1 MQLIAKNQHC
11 DHNASLW
18 SHRGNSQINAP
29 DQPFRCTY
37 IRSTPAYT
45 FEHIPI
51 PLNAGKKNMFKNTM
65 KTFVLLAGLGGL
77 IVGVAAILGGG
88 SSSAVMIGLV
98 LALVMVGGSY
108 WFSDKLA
115 LKAARAQVI
124 TEQDNPRFYGLVR
137 DLAIRANLP
146 MPTVAV
152 SPSDQP
158 NAFATG
164 RGPKKAVVC
173 ATTGLLES
181 LTKEELE
188 GVMAHELMHV
198 RNRDILIGSVAA
210 AVATAISAIA
220 QMAMFATMFSGSGRG
235 NSNRPNPFAILL
247 VSMLA
252 PIAAG
257 LIQMAISRSREYEA
271 DRSAAE
277 LLGTGE
283 PLARALERIEV
294 LAAAR
299 PMMVPPAQAQAY
311 IHNPLAEMHHKRG
324 TGVDVGRL
332 FSTHPDTADRI
343 MRLRAMT
350 F

>member
-1 MQLIAKNQHC
+1 MTFLDRNHWTKKPIA
-11 DHNASLW
+11 STI
-18 SHRGNSQINAP
+18 SQE
-29 DQPFRCTY
+29 DV
-37 IRSTPAYT
+37 
-45 FEHIPI
+45 
-51 PLNAGKKNMFKNTM
+51 MFKNTI
-65 KTFVLLAGLGGL
+65 KTAVLLAGMGGL
-77 IVGVAAILGGG
+77 IVGVASLLGGG

-115 LKAARAQVI
+115 LKAARAQII
-124 TEQDNPRFYGLVR
+124 TEQDNPRLYGLVR
-137 DLAIRANLP
+137 DLAMRADMP

-164 RGPKKAVVC
+164 RGPNNAVVC
-173 ATTGLLES
+173 ATNGLLES

-210 AVATAISAIA
+210 AIATAISAIA
-220 QMAMFATMFSGSGRG
+220 QMAMFATMFSGS
-235 NSNRPNPFAILL
+235 SDDEDRPNPLAILL

-252 PIAAG
+252 PLAAG

-294 LAAAR
+294 LATQR

-324 TGVDVGRL
+324 TGLDVGRL
-332 FSTHPDTADRI
+332 FSTHPNTADRI
-343 MRLRAMT
+343 ARLRAMT